1 MIKIKDLL
9 KEVIDIYSPGELNSK
24 GIDYDIETES
34 AKRFEAKL
42 KYKDAYYRLQITPL
56 FTSTPVVS
64 FGNTDENYD
73 NANFGGEL
81 INSPYSSRILAAIFG
96 LIRYWVDKY
105 NIQQFEYGV
114 EGKVRTTL
122 YDYYFTKHFPDFES
136 TQEMD
141 GSLLVYTWKKIQ

>member
-9 KEVIDIYSPGELNSK
+9 KEAIDIYSPGELNSK

-34 AKRFEAKL
+34 AKRFEVKL

-56 FTSTPVVS
+56 FTPIPVVS

-73 NANFGGEL
+73 NPNFGGEL

-96 LIRYWVDKY
+96 LIRYWIDKY